1 MKLRVIPAVLMKL
14 LLDTHA
20 LVWWASGDARLSK
33 RASAA
38 LNDPDNERFLSV
50 AAAWEFNWIQA
61 RGRVSI
67 ATPLDV
73 ILATAPVVCI
83 GLPFDIHRYSSS
95 LPPIHGDPID
105 RILVAQALRDDM
117 VLVSRDGPVHRYPV
131 KALW

>member
-1 MKLRVIPAVLMKL
+1 MKL

-20 LVWWASGDARLSK
+20 LVWWASGDVRLST
-33 RASAA
+33 RASSA

-61 RGRVSI
+61 RGGISI

-83 GLPFDIHRYSSS
+83 DLPFDIHRYSSS
-95 LPPIHGDPID
+95 LPEIHGDPID
-105 RILVAQALRDDM
+105 RILVAQALRGDL
-117 VLVSRDGPVHRYPV
+117 VLVSRDSSIHRYPV
-131 KALW
+131 KVIW